1 MISADRSVDYLV
13 ALVGLHKADGAY
25 VPISPREA
33 PRRAEAMVDAVEPAA
48 IIAGAS
54 GRHLFGGRDVFDLA
68 ELVSGTTVV
77 RPPRL
82 CHDHATSTIIHTSG
96 STGVPKAAVSTN
108 YGVTN
113 HMWQLVEHFG
123 LTEHDCVAQT
133 APVSF
138 DISVWQLLT
147 PLMIGAR
154 VRIVPEPD
162 SQSPAS
168 LLKAVVDGGVTML
181 ELVPS
186 NMMALLD
193 AGFAATPAP
202 CG

>member
-1 MISADRSVDYLV
+1 MSADRSADYLV

-33 PRRAEAMVDAVEPAA
+33 PWRAEAMVDAVEPPRSSPP
-48 IIAGAS
+48 S
-54 GRHLFGGRDVFDLA
+54 GRHLFGDREVFDLA
-68 ELVSGTTVV
+68 ELVSGDTDA

-82 CHDHATSTIIHTSG
+82 GHDHATSTIIHTSG

-113 HMWQLVEHFG
+113 HMWQLAEHFG

-147 PLMIGAR
+147 P
-154 VRIVPEPD
+154 
-162 SQSPAS
+162 
-168 LLKAVVDGGVTML
+168 
-181 ELVPS
+181 
-186 NMMALLD
+186 
-193 AGFAATPAP
+193 
-202 CG
+202 